1 MRGGPARR
9 NSLLYK
15 DLRRLSSAN
24 RVPKKWGHSPPA
36 NLVPIPENT
45 MRDYKQKNY
54 HDYFCHTITPRKRK
68 PQAATSGKGR
78 RKGFT
83 TRQVRA
89 VQPHVPMDH

>member
-1 MRGGPARR
+1 MRPGPARR
-9 NSLLYK
+9 NSLWRK

-24 RVPKKWGHSPPA
+24 RVPKKWGHLPPA
-36 NLVPIPENT
+36 NLMPIPENT

-54 HDYFCHTITPRKRK
+54 HDYFCHTIAPRKRK

-83 TRQVRA
+83 TQQVRA
-89 VQPHVPMDH
+89 VQLHVPMDH